1 MVWEIQLIDRCC
13 RTITRRTR
21 IIRPRGAGLKALEPF
36 AETRKVHVAARDPW
50 GNPYSYKAPGMVAEY
65 EQASLEAHRKEG
77 GTGEAADISS
87 WADAS
92 LIGRWLEWTPRSGL
106 DVTLKRADRPE
117 PRQRFSL
124 KQLIGLPFG

>member
-1 MVWEIQLIDRCC
+1 MVWEIQLIERLLPDYHEAHKDYP
-13 RTITRRTR
+13 TTR
-21 IIRPRGAGLKALEPF
+21 AGLKALEPF

-92 LIGRWLEWTPRSGL
+92 LIGRWLEWTPRSAL
-106 DVTLKRADRPE
+106 DITLKRADRPE